1 MHKYV
6 FVFPIINAEGD
17 NTLFRMSV
25 FTDKPLCRKRLWRGF
40 RNVMKI
46 DFGVS
51 IRKEALRRNL
61 LILHTDNFYVS
72 DERVEQ
78 FIRNISEDYD
88 TPENISDTFNQ
99 STDTEETKEH
109 VHSVP
114 EGFDTTETSGCST

>member
-1 MHKYV
+1 
-6 FVFPIINAEGD
+6 
-17 NTLFRMSV
+17 
-25 FTDKPLCRKRLWRGF
+25 
-40 RNVMKI
+40 MKI

-99 STDTEETKEH
+99 STDTEETKEPL
-109 VHSVP
+109 HSVP
-114 EGFDTTETSGCST
+114 EGSNTTETC